1 MSGKPF
7 FDTNVLVYAVA
18 AGDWRIEIARTL
30 LAQGGVLSVQVLNEF
45 VVIARRKYQMSWKEI
60 RRALADFGTLCPR
73 IAPIAVK
80 THEIA
85 LRIAEQHGY
94 RFYDSLIIAA
104 ALETGCHTLYSEDM
118 QDGQIIDGLTIRNP
132 FPKID

>member
-7 FDTNVLVYAVA
+7 FDTGVLVYAVA
-18 AGDWRIEIARTL
+18 AGDWRIEIARAL
-30 LAQGGVLSVQVLNEF
+30 LAQRGVLSVQVLNEF

-60 RRALADFGTLCPR
+60 REALADFGTLCSQ
-73 IAPIAVK
+73 IAPTAVK
-80 THEIA
+80 THETA

-132 FPKID
+132 